1 MMSIK
6 IFLLFFI
13 MFHEI
18 NSVAMQNVTISTETT
33 SKGDFGVAEA
43 SRELRKILVKV
54 LCSIK

>member
-1 MMSIK
+1 
-6 IFLLFFI
+6 